1 MTEVDLQKRVLETL
15 EADGSLAVSE
25 LVKRLDEDTEN
36 IETAISELESKNLV
50 VTSTSGQVRGESP
63 VPISKLAFRG
73 ELTPTQSVIQ
83 YLYEEQGYGQSQIAR
98 MLNYSPGNVQTNLD
112 RIEEKIGRDVEQ

>member
-50 VTSTSGQVRGESP
+50 VTSTSGQVRCESP